1 MEAAGSRSGGQG
13 DRLRGIWGAVW
24 GGCGLV
30 QVQRE
35 EGERR
40 LPSEGDS
47 WEGRARLRSRRP
59 VGAMMPRS

>member
-1 MEAAGSRSGGQG
+1 M
-13 DRLRGIWGAVW
+13 
-24 GGCGLV
+24 